1 MALPHATPIVPLLL
15 ALTLAL
21 GGCDSSLHSQLLTEE
36 IPPCTPA
43 PGSSVDPCEPD
54 VERPWPWG
62 VEGIGSPLALVV
74 EHVSQRDMLDVGDAW
89 VLAPHIVLRG
99 TYLPNTTRCTAGN
112 PFRPSPYV
120 ASELGYDEYD
130 YPDSFSINCYTDL
143 SVSAYVLGE
152 GPSAL
157 TVQTLFYPYVEGTG
171 EHLRQEV
178 ETDEYAGW
186 VAGREAVLFIGP
198 PVNLSSEA
206 WQVFGIWD
214 VQRREDGVV
223 LAVHPERDLWRR
235 YRPDDYRTLR
245 SALEMELPA
254 FAEAVTTA
262 SQARLAANG
271 GRIGAHPDLPMLIT
285 DAHKLRQFMTDI
297 GAYDHPDGP
306 PAPPPP
312 VR

>member
-1 MALPHATPIVPLLL
+1 MKPACLGRRIPSMALPHATPIVPLLL

-21 GGCDSSLHSQLLTEE
+21 GGCDSSLDSQLLTEE

-186 VAGREAVLFIGP
+186 VAGRERSYSSVRRSTSRLKHGRSLGYGTCSAGRTVWCSPSILRGTFGDAIGP
-198 PVNLSSEA
+198 TIT
-206 WQVFGIWD
+206 G
-214 VQRREDGVV
+214 
-223 LAVHPERDLWRR
+223 
-235 YRPDDYRTLR
+235 R
-245 SALEMELPA
+245 SAPH
-254 FAEAVTTA
+254 
-262 SQARLAANG
+262 SRWSC
-271 GRIGAHPDLPMLIT
+271 
-285 DAHKLRQFMTDI
+285 
-297 GAYDHPDGP
+297 P
-306 PAPPPP
+306 PS
-312 VR
+312 RRR